1 MLLRFYEVDGGTIFL
16 DGTDIRELAQD
27 EMRDNFAMVSQ
38 DPSLMHRT
46 IAENISYGVN
56 ECDANSMEKAAEL
69 TDSLSFIKNLSDY
82 RGGRGFST
90 MVGERGAKLSGGQRQ
105 RIALARVILKNAPIL
120 ILDEAT
126 SALDSESEAIVQ
138 ENLAQVMQGRTVLAI
153 AHRLSTLNQMDKI
166 LVLDE
171 GKIVESGTH
180 KELIELNGI
189 YARLW
194 ERQAGGFIG
203 E

>member
-1 MLLRFYEVDGGTIFL
+1 M
-16 DGTDIRELAQD
+16 
-27 EMRDNFAMVSQ
+27 
-38 DPSLMHRT
+38 
-46 IAENISYGVN
+46 
-56 ECDANSMEKAAEL
+56 
-69 TDSLSFIKNLSDY
+69 
-82 RGGRGFST
+82 
-90 MVGERGAKLSGGQRQ
+90 
-105 RIALARVILKNAPIL
+105 ARVILKNAPIL

-126 SALDSESEAIVQ
+126 SALDSESESIVQ

-166 LVLDE
+166 LVLDD

-180 KELIELNGI
+180 KELIAYNGI
-189 YARLW
+189 YAKLW

>member
-1 MLLRFYEVDGGTIFL
+1 
-16 DGTDIRELAQD
+16 
-27 EMRDNFAMVSQ
+27 
-38 DPSLMHRT
+38 MHRT

>member
-16 DGTDIRELAQD
+16 DGTDIKELAQD

-56 ECDANSMEKAAEL
+56 ECDTNSMEKAAEL

-126 SALDSESEAIVQ
+126 SALDSESESIVQ

-153 AHRLSTLNQMDKI
+153 AHRLSTLNQMHKI
-166 LVLDE
+166 LVLDD

-180 KELIELNGI
+180 KELIAHNGI
-189 YARLW
+189 YAKLW